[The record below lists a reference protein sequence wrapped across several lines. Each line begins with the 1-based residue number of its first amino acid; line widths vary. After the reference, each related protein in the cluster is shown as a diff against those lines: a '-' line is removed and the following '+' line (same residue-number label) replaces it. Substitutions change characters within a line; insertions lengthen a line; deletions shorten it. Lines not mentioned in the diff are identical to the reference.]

1 MRFKKALRD
10 DSHSN
15 TNSSYGISFV
25 FELKN
30 ISLFNSN
37 DDGCCGKKKMDKN
50 CCKEKV
56 IYFKI
61 KDNHKSN
68 QITKTLT
75 PSFKFII
82 ANVPK
87 FKDNFQIDIINYSV
101 QNYYSP
107 PVLYDNPIYLKNR
120 ILLI

>member
-1 MRFKKALRD
+1 M
-10 DSHSN
+10 N
-15 TNSSYGISFV
+15 
-25 FELKN
+25 
-30 ISLFNSN
+30 
-37 DDGCCGKKKMDKN
+37 KN

-56 IYFKI
+56 VYFKI

-75 PSFKFII
+75 PSFKFIT
-82 ANVPK
+82 ATAPK
-87 FKDNFQIDIINYSV
+87 CNGNFQIDIINYSI

-120 ILLI
+120 TLLI

>member
-1 MRFKKALRD
+1 MNIHYCCGKIK
-10 DSHSN
+10 H
-15 TNSSYGISFV
+15 
-25 FELKN
+25 

-37 DDGCCGKKKMDKN
+37 DDSCCGKKKMNKN

-75 PSFKFII
+75 PSFKYII

-87 FKDNFQIDIINYSV
+87 FKDNFQFDIINYSV